1 MEASAF
7 GINKGS
13 SCDTVAVKML
23 KGVVWGSWEEGVVQ
37 LGGGSSGWDGD
48 ARARRETFRASVPAT
63 TLQKGTGN
71 QIQASA

>member
-23 KGVVWGSWEEGVVQ
+23 KGVESEGQEVVGTVRGS
-37 LGGGSSGWDGD
+37 SSGWAGRAVVQKGKLRFR
-48 ARARRETFRASVPAT
+48 ARA
-63 TLQKGTGN
+63 
-71 QIQASA
+71 